1 VTGHTSWNELR
12 GRAYAERPGMA
23 ERVAALRTQDRAGMA
38 DSEPWEIE
46 LEAEAVGDPPSEE
59 ALREQLMEAV
69 GKKVRV
75 LDSDVEVRTES
86 GRVLLLVVLVIAVG
100 VGAAAAAKRFSQAD
114 RPLMCC
120 GSDCRITDRSWRSR
134 SGALPSC
141 GAS

>member
-1 VTGHTSWNELR
+1 
-12 GRAYAERPGMA
+12 
-23 ERVAALRTQDRAGMA
+23 MA

-114 RPLMCC
+114 KTADVLRLRLQDYGPIVAQ
-120 GSDCRITDRSWRSR
+120 SVRR
-134 SGALPSC
+134 A
-141 GAS
+141 A